1 MKDEDLDKFL
11 GAAKRTPIPACPGSL
26 ETNVLRRI
34 RLSQQEAEGS
44 FWDWLPALL
53 PKPAIAAAMLAIVV
67 TVSSGITAVTTQRYV
82 SSAQNH
88 QLASNALDFGVFAS
102 GDLLNLNH
110 REP

>member
-11 GAAKRTPIPACPGSL
+11 GAAKDTPIPDCPGAL
-26 ETNVLRRI
+26 EDNVLRRI
-34 RLSQQEAEGS
+34 RLSKQVTEGS
-44 FWDWLPALL
+44 LWDWLPALL
-53 PKPAIAAAMLAIVV
+53 PKPVFAAAMLAVVV
-67 TVSSGITAVTTQRYV
+67 TVSSGITVVTTQRYV
-82 SSAQNH
+82 SSDQNH